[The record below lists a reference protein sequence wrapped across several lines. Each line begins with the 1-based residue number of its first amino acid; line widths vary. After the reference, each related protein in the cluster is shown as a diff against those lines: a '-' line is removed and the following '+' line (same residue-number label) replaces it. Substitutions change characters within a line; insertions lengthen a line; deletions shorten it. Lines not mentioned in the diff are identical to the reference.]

1 MMEASGNTPIRLAV
15 LYICTGRYN
24 RFWADFYESAKAHL
38 LPHDTEVEYFV
49 FTDDASLSQAPDVHL
64 IHRECHG
71 FPADT
76 LQRFEMFMEG
86 TRFADLVRWG
96 DAATVL
102 KDQGKCVP
110 SFVDPF
116 DKEKGIP
123 HSAVVDLSKAY
134 YNDTYGFVAGKNEVM
149 PYPFG
154 ELQLNSYNEETGEG
168 IKQNPGWN

>member
-1 MMEASGNTPIRLAV
+1 MEASGNTPIRLAV

-76 LQRFEMFMEG
+76 LQRFEMFM
-86 TRFADLVRWG
+86 
-96 DAATVL
+96 
-102 KDQGKCVP
+102 
-110 SFVDPF
+110 
-116 DKEKGIP
+116 GIR
-123 HSAVVDLSKAY
+123 A
-134 YNDTYGFVAGKNEVM
+134 
-149 PYPFG
+149 
-154 ELQLNSYNEETGEG
+154 QLEAFEIEIGRASWRERV
-168 IKQNPGWN
+168 